1 VDGEHEHPLL
11 MQLSQKGDTH
21 ESPQF
26 DHLKDDVEVF
36 ANLDSVIWVFDR
48 GYTHYHWFCQ
58 MKYSDDDF
66 VTLLQS
72 DARLDVL
79 ERSSPQKKWVLN

>member
-1 VDGEHEHPLL
+1 MFHGVLAD
-11 MQLSQKGDTH
+11 
-21 ESPQF
+21 
-26 DHLKDDVEVF
+26 
-36 ANLDSVIWVFDR
+36 LDSIIWVFDR

-79 ERSSPQKKWVLN
+79 KRIQNVEVTVTGIIRWICSVELISFGRVSRRRKRWL